1 MTSLIN
7 IELFLNIEIGDK
19 ILNQGL
25 KSKNKNQFYR
35 FINQYLIVKLTQE
48 KWCIIST
55 DERSV
60 DLLRKNVFCYTSLGG
75 YARNTTNGYF
85 HVLLMNPEDGLV
97 CDHINTRRY
106 DNRFMNLRI
115 VTQKINM
122 QNKSISSANTT
133 GTTGVTKVKMS
144 NNDYYQ
150 AQITDNNNIKLRK
163 LFSITK
169 LGDLEAKR
177 QACEQRMAWKVQ
189 YNYLGV

>member
-1 MTSLIN
+1 MTSLID

-19 ILNQGL
+19 ILHQGM
-25 KSKNKNQFYR
+25 KSKKKNQFYR

-48 KWCIIST
+48 KWCIMPTNEKS
-55 DERSV
+55 D
-60 DLLRKNVFCYTSLGG
+60 DLLRENVFCYQTG
-75 YARNTTNGYF
+75 YAYNTTNGYF

-122 QNKSISSANTT
+122 QNKSISSANIS
-133 GTTGVTKVKMS
+133 GVTGVLKMKVG
-144 NNDYYQ
+144 NYEYYES
-150 AQITDNNNIKLRK
+150 QITDNNNIRHRK

-169 LGDLEAKR
+169 LGEVESKR

-189 YNYLGV
+189 YNYLGA

>member
-1 MTSLIN
+1 MTSLID

-48 KWCIIST
+48 KWCIMPT
-55 DERSV
+55 DEKSV
-60 DLLRKNVFCYTSLGG
+60 DLLRKNVFYYSNG
-75 YARNTTNGYF
+75 YARNTTNGMF
-85 HVLLMNPEDGLV
+85 HVLLMDPEDGLV

-115 VTQKINM
+115 VTQKINN
-122 QNKSISSANTT
+122 QNKSISSANTS
-133 GTTGVTKVKMS
+133 GTTGVLKVKKG
-144 NNDYYQ
+144 NNYYYQ
-150 AQITDNNNIKLRK
+150 AQITDNNNIRYQKY
-163 LFSITK
+163 FSITK

-177 QACEQRMAWKVQ
+177 QACEQRMVWKVQ

>member
-1 MTSLIN
+1 MTSLID

-25 KSKNKNQFYR
+25 KSKYKNQFYR
-35 FINQYLIVKLTQE
+35 FGNQYLIVKLTQE
-48 KWCIIST
+48 KWCIAPT
-55 DERSV
+55 DEKSV
-60 DLLRKNVFCYTSLGG
+60 DLLRKNVFFYSNG

-97 CDHINTRRY
+97 CDHINTRKY

-115 VTQKINM
+115 VTYKINN
-122 QNKSISSANTT
+122 QNKSISSANTS
-133 GTTGVTKVKMS
+133 GITGVTKTKKG
-144 NNDYYQ
+144 NNEYYES
-150 AQITDNNNIKLRK
+150 QITDNNNIKHQK
-163 LFSITK
+163 YFSITK

-189 YNYLGV
+189 YNYLGA

>member
-25 KSKNKNQFYR
+25 KSKKKNQFYR

-48 KWCIIST
+48 KWCIMPT
-55 DERSV
+55 DEKSD
-60 DLLRKNVFCYTSLGG
+60 DLLRKNVFFYSNG
-75 YARNTTNGYF
+75 YARNKTNGMF
-85 HVLLMNPEDGLV
+85 HVLLMDPEDGLV

-115 VTQKINM
+115 VTQKINN
-122 QNKSISSANTT
+122 QNKSISSANTS
-133 GTTGVTKVKMS
+133 GTTGVTKVKMG

-169 LGDLEAKR
+169 LGEVESKR
-177 QACEQRMAWKVQ
+177 QAILQRMDWKVQ
-189 YNYLGV
+189 YNYLGA